1 MQIVSSGGT
10 MDALKAK
17 PAATSTLEHYS
28 PKELAG
34 FLNAL
39 WDDQAHWPIPTD
51 IRWED
56 FAPEKVMLRFKEELQ
71 RLQPYVEGW
80 FSERGKSLP
89 DWPKIYFVPVEGW
102 FDYFNGHSDAAKLPE
117 GRIRDDWIANQALI
131 LSAICPWRYTQG
143 IYRFAPSFAK
153 ALCASTLKGDIPCE
167 VFLRL
172 PQWSIYVE
180 TPKMRYDNAVLV
192 GFWAHLQNADISMEK
207 PALKLL
213 LNLVKDNGESFFS
226 SFAMPLEPTTLES
239 FIKQRFE
246 GWLTKPLTPEDE
258 AVLHLKSVD
267 HLALYRSEE
276 VREAFYAHNV
286 KLMRPILAMMLY
298 LCTTE
303 PDIVSNRKPG
313 LKPAN
318 NEGRHLKKGFRL
330 FPAEG
335 PHIWNVGQSME
346 NDMAKHYRVVHDE
359 SQSLQSGKKRE
370 VRSHV
375 RSAHWHGYWKGHRP
389 KPEEKDMREFIFH
402 WIPPLLVRGSRDVE
416 PVKGSANAQSCA

>member
-1 MQIVSSGGT
+1 MQILSTGGT
-10 MDALKAK
+10 MSAIEEQ
-17 PAATSTLEHYS
+17 PEATSTLERYS

-34 FLNAL
+34 FLNAF
-39 WDDQAHWPIPTD
+39 WDDQAHRPIPTD

-56 FAPEKVMLRFKEELQ
+56 YAPEKVMLRFKDELK

-89 DWPKIYFVPVEGW
+89 DWPKNYFVPVEGW
-102 FDYFNGHSDAAKLPE
+102 IDYFKAHPDAARLPQ
-117 GRIRDDWIANQALI
+117 GPMRDEWIASRVLY
-131 LSAICPWRYTQG
+131 LSALCPWRYTQG
-143 IYRFAPSFAK
+143 VFRFAPSFAMLLE
-153 ALCASTLKGDIPCE
+153 ATSLEA
-167 VFLRL
+167 FL
-172 PQWSIYVE
+172 
-180 TPKMRYDNAVLV
+180 
-192 GFWAHLQNADISMEK
+192 
-207 PALKLL
+207 
-213 LNLVKDNGESFFS
+213 
-226 SFAMPLEPTTLES
+226 
-239 FIKQRFE
+239 KQRYE
-246 GWLTKPLTPEDE
+246 GWLTNPLRPEDE
-258 AVLHLKSVD
+258 AAMHIKSVD

-286 KLMRPILAMMLY
+286 KLMRPILAMLLY

-318 NEGRHLKKGFRL
+318 NEGRHVKKGFRL

-359 SQSLQSGKKRE
+359 SQSLLSGKKRE

-375 RSAHWHGYWKGHRP
+375 RSAHWHGYWKGRWP
-389 KPEEKDMREFIFH
+389 KAEEKDMREFIFH

-416 PVKGSANAQSCA
+416 PVKRSAKAQSQSRLRP

>member
-1 MQIVSSGGT
+1 MLIEVGGT
-10 MDALKAK
+10 LDALKAK
-17 PAATSTLEHYS
+17 PAATNTLERYS

-56 FAPEKVMLRFKEELQ
+56 FAPEKVMLRFTAELQ

-102 FDYFNGHSDAAKLPE
+102 LDYFNGHSDAAKLPE

-207 PALKLL
+207 PELKLL

-226 SFAMPLEPTTLES
+226 SFTMPLEPTTIES

-258 AVLHLKSVD
+258 TAMHLKSVD

-286 KLMRPILAMMLY
+286 KLMRPILAMLLY

-318 NEGRHLKKGFRL
+318 NEGRHVKKGFRL

-359 SQSLQSGKKRE
+359 SQSLPSGKKRE

-375 RSAHWHGYWKGHRP
+375 RSAHWHGYWKGRRP
-389 KPEEKDMREFIFH
+389 KAEETDMREFIFH
-402 WIPPLLVRGSRDVE
+402 WIPPLLVRGSRDVA
-416 PVKGSANAQSCA
+416 PAKCSAKAQNRA

>member
-1 MQIVSSGGT
+1 M
-10 MDALKAK
+10 
-17 PAATSTLEHYS
+17 
-28 PKELAG
+28 
-34 FLNAL
+34 
-39 WDDQAHWPIPTD
+39 
-51 IRWED
+51 
-56 FAPEKVMLRFKEELQ
+56 
-71 RLQPYVEGW
+71 
-80 FSERGKSLP
+80 
-89 DWPKIYFVPVEGW
+89 
-102 FDYFNGHSDAAKLPE
+102 
-117 GRIRDDWIANQALI
+117 
-131 LSAICPWRYTQG
+131 
-143 IYRFAPSFAK
+143 
-153 ALCASTLKGDIPCE
+153 
-167 VFLRL
+167 
-172 PQWSIYVE
+172 
-180 TPKMRYDNAVLV
+180 
-192 GFWAHLQNADISMEK
+192 
-207 PALKLL
+207 
-213 LNLVKDNGESFFS
+213 
-226 SFAMPLEPTTLES
+226 
-239 FIKQRFE
+239 
-246 GWLTKPLTPEDE
+246 
-258 AVLHLKSVD
+258 HLKSVD

-286 KLMRPILAMMLY
+286 KLMRPILAMLLY

-389 KPEEKDMREFIFH
+389 KPEEKDMREFIFY

-416 PVKGSANAQSCA
+416 PVKGLANAQSCA

>member
-102 FDYFNGHSDAAKLPE
+102 LDYFNGHPDAAKLPE
-117 GRIRDDWIANQALI
+117 GRIRDDWIANHALI

-192 GFWAHLQNADISMEK
+192 GVWAHLQNADISMEK

-213 LNLVKDNGESFFS
+213 LNLVKDNGESFFF

-258 AVLHLKSVD
+258 AAMHLKSVD

-286 KLMRPILAMMLY
+286 KLMRPILAMLLY
-298 LCTTE
+298 LCT
-303 PDIVSNRKPG
+303 
-313 LKPAN
+313 
-318 NEGRHLKKGFRL
+318 
-330 FPAEG
+330 
-335 PHIWNVGQSME
+335 Q
-346 NDMAKHYRVVHDE
+346 
-359 SQSLQSGKKRE
+359 
-370 VRSHV
+370 
-375 RSAHWHGYWKGHRP
+375 P
-389 KPEEKDMREFIFH
+389 KA
-402 WIPPLLVRGSRDVE
+402 GT
-416 PVKGSANAQSCA
+416 

>member
-1 MQIVSSGGT
+1 MLIEAGGT
-10 MDALKAK
+10 LDALTK
-17 PAATSTLEHYS
+17 PAATSTLERYS

-56 FAPEKVMLRFKEELQ
+56 FAPEKVMLRFKAELQ

-102 FDYFNGHSDAAKLPE
+102 LDYFNAHPDAAKLPE
-117 GRIRDDWIANQALI
+117 GRIRDEWIANQALI

-180 TPKMRYDNAVLV
+180 TPKMRYDNDVLV
-192 GFWAHLQNADISMEK
+192 GFWAHLQNEDISMEK

-226 SFAMPLEPTTLES
+226 SFTMPLEPTSIES
-239 FIKQRFE
+239 FFKQRFE
-246 GWLTKPLTPEDE
+246 GWLTNP
-258 AVLHLKSVD
+258 
-267 HLALYRSEE
+267 
-276 VREAFYAHNV
+276 
-286 KLMRPILAMMLY
+286 
-298 LCTTE
+298 
-303 PDIVSNRKPG
+303 
-313 LKPAN
+313 
-318 NEGRHLKKGFRL
+318 
-330 FPAEG
+330 
-335 PHIWNVGQSME
+335 
-346 NDMAKHYRVVHDE
+346 
-359 SQSLQSGKKRE
+359 
-370 VRSHV
+370 
-375 RSAHWHGYWKGHRP
+375 
-389 KPEEKDMREFIFH
+389 
-402 WIPPLLVRGSRDVE
+402 
-416 PVKGSANAQSCA
+416 

>member
-1 MQIVSSGGT
+1 MQILSTGGT
-10 MDALKAK
+10 MSAIEEQ
-17 PAATSTLEHYS
+17 PETIVEH
-28 PKELAG
+28 
-34 FLNAL
+34 LNAL
-39 WDDQAHWPIPTD
+39 WDNQNNRPIPTD

-56 FAPEKVMLRFKEELQ
+56 YAPEKVMLRFKDELK

-89 DWPKIYFVPVEGW
+89 DWPKLYFVPVEGW
-102 FDYFNGHSDAAKLPE
+102 INYFKAHPDAARLPK
-117 GRIRDDWIANQALI
+117 GPTRDEWIASRVLY
-131 LSAICPWRYTQG
+131 LSALCPWRYTQG
-143 IYRFAPSFAK
+143 IFRFAPSFAK
-153 ALCASTLKGDIPCE
+153 ALCSSSLKGDIPCE

-180 TPKMRYDNAVLV
+180 TPKTRYDNSILV
-192 GFWAHLQNADISMEK
+192 GFWAHLQNRDITMEK

-213 LNLVKDNGESFFS
+213 LNMVNETGGSFLS
-226 SFAMPLEPTTLES
+226 SIVIPLEPMTLEAY
-239 FIKQRFE
+239 IKDSFE
-246 GWLTKPLTPEDE
+246 GWLTNPLTPEDE
-258 AVLHLKSVD
+258 AALHVTSAD
-267 HLALYRSEE
+267 HQALYRSEE
-276 VREAFYAHNV
+276 VREAFYAHSV
-286 KLMRPILAMMLY
+286 ERMRPILAMLLY

-318 NEGRHLKKGFRL
+318 NEGRHVKKGFRL

-359 SQSLQSGKKRE
+359 SQSLPSDKKRE

-375 RSAHWHGYWKGHRP
+375 RSAHWHGYWKGRRP
-389 KPEEKDMREFIFH
+389 KAEEKDMREFIFH

-416 PVKGSANAQSCA
+416 PVKRSAKAQSHV

>member
-213 LNLVKDNGESFFS
+213 LNLVKDNGESFF
-226 SFAMPLEPTTLES
+226 
-239 FIKQRFE
+239 
-246 GWLTKPLTPEDE
+246 
-258 AVLHLKSVD
+258 
-267 HLALYRSEE
+267 
-276 VREAFYAHNV
+276 
-286 KLMRPILAMMLY
+286 
-298 LCTTE
+298 
-303 PDIVSNRKPG
+303 
-313 LKPAN
+313 
-318 NEGRHLKKGFRL
+318 
-330 FPAEG
+330 
-335 PHIWNVGQSME
+335 
-346 NDMAKHYRVVHDE
+346 
-359 SQSLQSGKKRE
+359 
-370 VRSHV
+370 
-375 RSAHWHGYWKGHRP
+375 
-389 KPEEKDMREFIFH
+389 
-402 WIPPLLVRGSRDVE
+402 PPLPCHWSRRRLNRSSSNASKAGS
-416 PVKGSANAQSCA
+416 PSP

>member
-1 MQIVSSGGT
+1 MLIEAGGT
-10 MDALKAK
+10 LDALTK
-17 PAATSTLEHYS
+17 PAATSTLERYS

-56 FAPEKVMLRFKEELQ
+56 FAPEKVMLRFKAELQ

-102 FDYFNGHSDAAKLPE
+102 LDYFNGHSDAAKLPE
-117 GRIRDDWIANQALI
+117 GRIRDDWIANRALI

-180 TPKMRYDNAVLV
+180 TPKMRYDN
-192 GFWAHLQNADISMEK
+192 
-207 PALKLL
+207 
-213 LNLVKDNGESFFS
+213 GESFFS
-226 SFAMPLEPTTLES
+226 SFTMPLEPTTIES

-258 AVLHLKSVD
+258 TAMHLKSVD

-286 KLMRPILAMMLY
+286 KLMRPILAMLLY

-318 NEGRHLKKGFRL
+318 NEGRHVKKGFRL

-359 SQSLQSGKKRE
+359 SQSLPSGKKRE

-402 WIPPLLVRGSRDVE
+402 WIPPLLVRGSRDVA
-416 PVKGSANAQSCA
+416 PVKCSAKAQNRA

>member
-1 MQIVSSGGT
+1 
-10 MDALKAK
+10 
-17 PAATSTLEHYS
+17 
-28 PKELAG
+28 
-34 FLNAL
+34 
-39 WDDQAHWPIPTD
+39 
-51 IRWED
+51 
-56 FAPEKVMLRFKEELQ
+56 
-71 RLQPYVEGW
+71 
-80 FSERGKSLP
+80 
-89 DWPKIYFVPVEGW
+89 
-102 FDYFNGHSDAAKLPE
+102 
-117 GRIRDDWIANQALI
+117 
-131 LSAICPWRYTQG
+131 
-143 IYRFAPSFAK
+143 
-153 ALCASTLKGDIPCE
+153 
-167 VFLRL
+167 
-172 PQWSIYVE
+172 
-180 TPKMRYDNAVLV
+180 MRYDNAVLV

-213 LNLVKDNGESFFS
+213 LNLVKDNGESFFF

-258 AVLHLKSVD
+258 AAMHLKSVD

-286 KLMRPILAMMLY
+286 KLMRPILAMLLY

-416 PVKGSANAQSCA
+416 PVKGSANAQSRA